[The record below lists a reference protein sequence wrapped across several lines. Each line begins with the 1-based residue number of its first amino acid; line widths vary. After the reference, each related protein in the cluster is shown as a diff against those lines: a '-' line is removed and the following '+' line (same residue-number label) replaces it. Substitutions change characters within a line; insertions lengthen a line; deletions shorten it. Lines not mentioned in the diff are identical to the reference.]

1 MVSRF
6 TFCGKIKIERAED
19 VLGDAA
25 SESRHSEKTWR
36 YFKEQEDKKP
46 ACVVKSGTVKTHE

>member
-1 MVSRF
+1 VSRF